1 MGEKAKYENDY
12 NLPFQRFLNIHFI
25 TRGVPKTKK
34 TLIYLKW
41 KSIIILILSCRL
53 VTG

>member
-1 MGEKAKYENDY
+1 MGENAKDKYDY
-12 NLPFQRFLNIHFI
+12 NLIFQRFSNIHFI

-41 KSIIILILSCRL
+41 KSIIILILSRRL
-53 VTG
+53 VTS